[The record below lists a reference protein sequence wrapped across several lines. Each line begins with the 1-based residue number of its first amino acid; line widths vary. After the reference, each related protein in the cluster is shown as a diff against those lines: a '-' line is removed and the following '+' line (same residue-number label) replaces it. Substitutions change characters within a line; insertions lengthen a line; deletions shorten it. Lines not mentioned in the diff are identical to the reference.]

1 MRGVSFGR
9 GHQNFQHPSYWWP
22 PADSLFLVKWPWTNF
37 FWRKSLPEH
46 PTCMLSCFNCVWLF
60 VTPWTVA
67 HQAPLSWGFSSQG
80 YWSGLQFLVWN
91 ISGGTELY
99 GRFLFFFLLSFKS
112 YFQRTSSVQFSGSVM
127 SDSLW
132 PHGLQHTR
140 LPCTAANPKAY

>member
-91 ISGGTELY
+91 ISGGTEIS